1 MHPDWTRRE
10 RPLRL
15 ERRLAFPDY
24 EATRCFLEQAGAL
37 SEQMGVYPDIS
48 FGRTYVNIT
57 LHADDNA
64 TELSDE
70 QRRFVDAL
78 DTFQPTDT
86 AEVHP

>member
-24 EATRCFLEQAGAL
+24 EATRRFLEQAGAL
-37 SEQMGVYPDIS
+37 SEREGVYPDIS
-48 FGRTYVNIT
+48 FGRTYVNMT

-64 TELSDE
+64 TELSDA
-70 QRRFVDAL
+70 QHRFVTAL
-78 DTFQPTDT
+78 DTLQPTDT
-86 AEVHP
+86 NEAHP

>member
-1 MHPDWTRRE
+1 MHPDWNRRE

-24 EATRCFLEQAGAL
+24 EATRRFLEQAGVL
-37 SEQMGVYPDIS
+37 SEQVGIYPDIS

-64 TELSDE
+64 TDLTAE
-70 QRRFVDAL
+70 QIRFIDAL
-78 DTFQPTDT
+78 DAFQANDT
-86 AEVHP
+86 TEAQL

>member
-24 EATRCFLEQAGAL
+24 EATRRFLEQAGAL
-37 SEQMGVYPDIS
+37 SEQEGVYPDIS

-78 DTFQPTDT
+78 DAFQPTDT
-86 AEVHP
+86 NEAHP